1 MNVHFPGQSNRFLQE
16 AHGLFQ
22 TFRLVKQSAI
32 VAEEEKVGK
41 GLGLSPTRPDPNLS
55 RFARPLISLL
65 LLTEGLEQAKI
76 HIVLAQSNRKAIKT
90 LRTYDETKAPL
101 IHHQFLALTP
111 STTNTQ
117 LLNTHPTS
125 LGSA

>member
-1 MNVHFPGQSNRFLQE
+1 MNVHFPEQSNRFLQE
-16 AHGLFQ
+16 ARGLFQ

-41 GLGLSPTRPDPNLS
+41 GLGLSLTRPDPNLS
-55 RFARPLISLL
+55 RFARPLISLR

-90 LRTYDETKAPL
+90 LRTYDETKAP
-101 IHHQFLALTP
+101 
-111 STTNTQ
+111 
-117 LLNTHPTS
+117 
-125 LGSA
+125 

>member
-1 MNVHFPGQSNRFLQE
+1 MNVHFPEQSNRFLQE
-16 AHGLFQ
+16 ARGMFQ

-41 GLGLSPTRPDPNLS
+41 GLGLSLTRPDPNLS
-55 RFARPLISLL
+55 RFARPLISLR

-76 HIVLAQSNRKAIKT
+76 HIVLAQSN
-90 LRTYDETKAPL
+90 
-101 IHHQFLALTP
+101 HQFLALTP